1 MQMFTRKKILLKKK
15 KQTLCSIITQVFYD
29 YLVSLSLSPSLS
41 VSHYNNFFIF
51 CFLARLNCFITFV
64 VVVWLEVFIYFECSI
79 CCQFYLNNSYIYR
92 TCTSVSLC
100 LRLCSLCRSCAAKP
114 REATSRYELNA
125 ANCPQLLSRQQQRRR
140 QRRWLLL
147 SAAATPAQQRKQFD
161 NGQWRRHKKAL
172 ISFLFSFGFDF
183 GFYVLR
189 ALCDKR
195 KCSQKQTHT
204 HTQTT

>member
-1 MQMFTRKKILLKKK
+1 MQMFTRKKNTTKKK
-15 KQTLCSIITQVFYD
+15 ETNTLQYNNSGILRLF
-29 YLVSLSLSPSLS
+29 SFSPSLS

-51 CFLARLNCFITFV
+51 CFLALLNCFITFV

-172 ISFLFSFGFDF
+172 ISFLFSFGF
-183 GFYVLR
+183 YVLR

-204 HTQTT
+204 YTQTT